1 MPRASLGRVRARSA
15 SIACRYNRSVKSI
28 ALVLLLM
35 LAAQVTLKGSRV
47 LTTLFAVD
55 LGAGPLEIGVLFAL
69 HGLFPALLSVY
80 AGRIA
85 DRIDNRV
92 MFYCGLFGYGLTV
105 ILPFL
110 MPTLP
115 MLYLQTAL
123 GGITSMLYVLAAQNL
138 IGLMATPQTRT
149 RYYSYYALTDSISA
163 IIGPVLVGV
172 SIDAL
177 RHPPT
182 YLWLCVYTLVCAS
195 IAFFAVKRIPRQAP
209 KPAPTNQVRPAAM
222 DLLRLPAMR
231 NALMTN
237 GIIMA
242 GIDLFGLYM
251 PVYARN
257 LGYSATTIGFILG
270 AYAAAAVVVR
280 IALPYVTERYGEH
293 RMVAAALALSAI
305 GFIGVPFIESAFLLG
320 VISFVLG
327 LGLGCGQPLSMA
339 LAFNASPPG
348 RTAEGIAMRLTVSY
362 GAHVVI
368 PPAFGVVGAALGLG
382 PIFWT
387 CAGLLVGGAY
397 INRRYGH
404 R

>member
-1 MPRASLGRVRARSA
+1 
-15 SIACRYNRSVKSI
+15 
-28 ALVLLLM
+28 M

-172 SIDAL
+172 SIDTL

-305 GFIGVPFIESAFLLG
+305 GFIGVPFIESALLLG